1 LRVLTRGLPMP
12 TVRGDGARRRV
23 AVAVGFIALTSAFL
37 AGAGERGE
45 ARAGVCPHAHES
57 PAHSRQFIKAI
68 LCLQDAER
76 HRHGMGSLRAH
87 GALRRAAAR
96 HARDMVR
103 RHYFGHFSLSGTS
116 PVGRALASGY
126 RNARKID
133 VRENIL
139 TWPSP
144 LTPAEAMEKWMAS
157 PPHRG
162 AILRPGSR
170 DVGIALA
177 NGCTSGAGG
186 LTLVVEFGRKYR

>member
-1 LRVLTRGLPMP
+1 MA
-12 TVRGDGARRRV
+12 TVRADGTRRRV
-23 AVAVGFIALTSAFL
+23 AIAVGLIALTSAFL
-37 AGAGERGE
+37 ASAGERGE
-45 ARAGVCPHAHES
+45 ARAGVCPHAHAS
-57 PAHSRQFIKAI
+57 PAHSRQFMKAI

-76 HRHGMGSLRAH
+76 HRRGLGSLRAH
-87 GALRRAAAR
+87 RALRRAAAR

-103 RHYFGHFSLSGTS
+103 RHYFGHFSPSGTS
-116 PVGRALASGY
+116 PVRRALASGY
-126 RNARKID
+126 AGARRID

-139 TWPSP
+139 TWPAA

-170 DVGIALA
+170 DVGVALVD
-177 NGCTSGAGG
+177 GCTSGTGG